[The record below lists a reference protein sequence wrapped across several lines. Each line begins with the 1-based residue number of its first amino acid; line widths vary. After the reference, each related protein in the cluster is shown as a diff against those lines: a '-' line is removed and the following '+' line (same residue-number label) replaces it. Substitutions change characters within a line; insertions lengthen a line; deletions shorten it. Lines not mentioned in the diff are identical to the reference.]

1 MIWVDINELLEQ
13 TNKKINDWNHCKAEH
28 IWQTYHNKN
37 AEFLF
42 SSFLAQELKRWHFR
56 EWHKK
61 VSSKQNVHGIMYI
74 ISCCHSNIKTLFS
87 HTVHTKV
94 YSVFYPLS
102 LPSRGVMA
110 SICKQLL
117 IRPFFINQMYLFHKL
132 NIENKAYC
140 LSNVWTLF
148 FLPHSATRVGIKCFS
163 VICSPRTLSWQP

>member
-1 MIWVDINELLEQ
+1 MIETSAKRNIFDKHITIKMQNFFFQVSEPRNSNVDIVE
-13 TNKKINDWNHCKAEH
+13 IG
-28 IWQTYHNKN
+28 I
-37 AEFLF
+37 
-42 SSFLAQELKRWHFR
+42 
-56 EWHKK
+56 KK

-102 LPSRGVMA
+102 LPSCGVMA

-140 LSNVWTLF
+140 LSNV
-148 FLPHSATRVGIKCFS
+148 
-163 VICSPRTLSWQP
+163 